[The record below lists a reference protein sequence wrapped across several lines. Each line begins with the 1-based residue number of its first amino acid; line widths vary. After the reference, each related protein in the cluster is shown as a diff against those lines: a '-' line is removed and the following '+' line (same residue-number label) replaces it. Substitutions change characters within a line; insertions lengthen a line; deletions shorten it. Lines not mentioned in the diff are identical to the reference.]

1 MGAAKQ
7 AKKQPATGPRSGE
20 TIAVVVVED
29 HTIVRAG
36 LCALLEQ
43 ETGIEV
49 TGQAADGRAAIEVTR
64 ELRPAVV
71 VMDVTLPELNGIDAT
86 RHIVAERPD
95 TRVLAL
101 SMHSDRRYVTEM
113 LRAGAA
119 GYLLKDCAVDELARA
134 IRQVAS
140 GDMYLGAGVT
150 ADLVE
155 EYIGRLPETE
165 AGICAGL
172 TPRERE
178 VLQLLAEGC
187 TTKEAA
193 ARLDVSVKTIE
204 THRANMMRRLELHSL
219 AELTEYAIREGLTTL
234 ES

>member
-7 AKKQPATGPRSGE
+7 AKGPPGHPPRAAG
-20 TIAVVVVED
+20 TIQVVIVDD

-36 LCALLEQ
+36 LCSLLAQEQ
-43 ETGIEV
+43 GIEV
-49 TGQAADGRAAIEVTR
+49 VGQAADGRTAIEVAR
-64 ELRPAVV
+64 EQRPAVV

-86 RHIVAERPD
+86 RHIVKELPV

-119 GYLLKDCAVDELARA
+119 GYLLKDCALDELARA

-155 EYIGRLPETE
+155 EYVSHLPAIE

-178 VLQLLAEGC
+178 VLQLLAEGN

-193 ARLDVSVKTIE
+193 ARLHVSVKTIE
-204 THRANMMRRLELHSL
+204 THRSNMMRRLDLRSL
-219 AELTEYAIREGLTTL
+219 ADLTKYAIREGLTSL
-234 ES
+234 EP